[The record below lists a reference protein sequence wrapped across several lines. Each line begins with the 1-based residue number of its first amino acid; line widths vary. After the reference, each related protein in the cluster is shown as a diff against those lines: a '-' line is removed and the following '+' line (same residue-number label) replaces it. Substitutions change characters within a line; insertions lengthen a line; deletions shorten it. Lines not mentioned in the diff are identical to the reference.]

1 MIEGFFKLP
10 MTGFEP
16 QISGVEGDHSTNW
29 GTTTALTVI
38 EFTYKV
44 VGRWL
49 GLKFVKF
56 KPNFI

>member
-1 MIEGFFKLP
+1 

-56 KPNFI
+56 KPIFI